1 MKKKIILIESLN
13 DLEILSNEIS
23 KFLKPG
29 SILLIFGDIGSG
41 KTTLVKM
48 IADCIGLK
56 ENVNSPTF
64 NILKSYWIENQKCFL
79 NHFDFFNL
87 KNDDDISFFEDLK
100 LDNINIIEWPEM
112 NRSFWSEEKRIFYIE
127 IFFVS
132 RNKRLIK
139 YSC

>member
-1 MKKKIILIESLN
+1 MKKIILIENLD
-13 DLEILSNEIS
+13 DLRVFSSEIS

-87 KNDDDISFFEDLK
+87 KNNDNISFFEDIK

-112 NRSFWSEEKRIFYIE
+112 NRSFWLGEKMVSYVK

-132 RNKRLIK
+132 QNKRLIK